1 MEKTKLFALIGG
13 PFLFLI
19 VLFWNPFSID
29 VIQNRV
35 LACVGWML
43 VWWISEVVPMA
54 ITALLPIVLFP
65 LFNILSIE
73 KTCLAYSNRFIF
85 LFLGGFVIAL
95 AMEKWNLHRR
105 LALNI
110 VKMTGTSA
118 NRIVLGFFLASYLIS
133 MWISNTATALMMLP
147 IASSV
152 VALLVTKESISTD
165 KGTRNFALTMM
176 LAIAYGANIGG
187 VGTLVGSPP
196 NTAMAGILSKSFDH
210 HVSFFEWMKI
220 GLPFSI
226 CLLILSYFF
235 LVRIIFPNR
244 LGHFKLGHETI
255 INEIKILGKISKA
268 EARVFAVFV
277 VTAILWI
284 IQDPI
289 SSFLKKHHIEYTD
302 TTIAIIAVLVLFL
315 LPSGKDKG
323 EPILKWK
330 DSERL
335 PWGVLLMFGGGM
347 CLAEAFTGSGLAQ
360 TISSQMASF
369 DKSNLFLYISTLTA
383 TGIAMTA
390 LMSNI
395 AMVNFF
401 IPVVGALAL
410 QADVSPALFAIPV
423 AIASSCDFMFPMGT
437 PPNAIVY
444 SSGYIR
450 SFDML
455 KGGIA
460 LNILALLLLMI
471 VIYLQVG

>member
-1 MEKTKLFALIGG
+1 MEKTKLFALLGG
-13 PFLFLI
+13 PTLFLI
-19 VLFWNPFSID
+19 VLFWNPFDLD
-29 VIQNRV
+29 VVQNRV

-54 ITALLPIVLFP
+54 VTSLLPIILFP
-65 LFNILSIE
+65 LLNILSIE

-152 VALLVTKESISTD
+152 VALLVTKESITND

-196 NTAMAGILSKSFDH
+196 NTAMAGILSKSFDY

-220 GLPFSI
+220 GFPFSI
-226 CLLILSYFF
+226 CLLILSYIV
-235 LVRIIFPNR
+235 LVKVIFPNK

-255 INEIKILGKISKA
+255 INEIKILGKITKA
-268 EARVFAVFV
+268 EARVFIVFV
-277 VTAILWI
+277 FTAIMWI

-289 SSFLKKHHIEYTD
+289 SAFLKTHNIEYTD

-315 LPSGKDKG
+315 LPSGKAKA

-360 TISSQMASF
+360 TISNQMAGM
-369 DKSNLFLYISTLTA
+369 DKSNLFIYISVLCA
-383 TGIAMTA
+383 TGIVMTA

-410 QADVSPALFAIPV
+410 QAEVSPVLFAIPV
-423 AIASSCDFMFPMGT
+423 TIASSCDFMFPMGT

-460 LNILALLLLMI
+460 LNILALLLLMAS
-471 VIYLQVG
+471 VYLMLG

>member
-1 MEKTKLFALIGG
+1 MEKTKLIAFLGG
-13 PFLFLI
+13 PILFLI
-19 VLFWNPFSID
+19 VLFWNPFNLDI
-29 VIQNRV
+29 IQNRV

-54 ITALLPIVLFP
+54 ITSLLPIILFP
-65 LFNILSIE
+65 LLNILSIE

-152 VALLVTKESISTD
+152 VALLVTKETISTD
-165 KGTRNFALTMM
+165 KGARNFALTMM

-196 NTAMAGILSKSFDH
+196 NTAMAGILSKSFNY

-220 GLPFSI
+220 GFPFSI
-226 CLLILSYFF
+226 CLLILSYIV
-235 LVRIIFPNR
+235 LVKVIFPNK

-255 INEIKILGKISKA
+255 INEIKALGKISKA
-268 EARVFAVFV
+268 EARVFVVFV
-277 VTAILWI
+277 FTAFLWIVQDPVSAIL
-284 IQDPI
+284 
-289 SSFLKKHHIEYTD
+289 KKYSIEYTD

-315 LPSGKDKG
+315 LPSGKEKG

-360 TISSQMASF
+360 TISAQMAGL
-369 DKSNLFLYISTLTA
+369 DKSNLFLYISILCA
-383 TGIAMTA
+383 TGIVMTA

-410 QADVSPALFAIPV
+410 QADVSPVLFAIPV
-423 AIASSCDFMFPMGT
+423 TIASSCDFMFPMGT

-455 KGGIA
+455 KGGIM
-460 LNILALLLLMI
+460 LNILALLLLMG
-471 VIYLQVG
+471 VAYLILP